1 MRSRF
6 FVKSLLR
13 EVTKTQF
20 NFRPF
25 SSSGYID
32 PGWMVVSEEPDVDPS
47 HIKIPVLT
55 DLVRQEI
62 FQKFKED
69 PETWTIPA
77 IAAHYGC
84 THERAKAV
92 VFLMQKR
99 EDLMRENNVSDIPAV
114 WTAIL
119 DKHLADPVTVT
130 AEVLAEEYEL
140 PVDEVTGIIK
150 RMKMHTRRCSF
161 NLSTSDAGLDAL
173 QFTT

>member
-20 NFRPF
+20 NFRPL
-25 SSSGYID
+25 SSSGYVD
-32 PGWMVVSEEPDVDPS
+32 PGWMVVSDEPDVDPS
-47 HIKIPVLT
+47 RIKIPVLT

-69 PETWTIPA
+69 PEKWTIPE
-77 IAAHYGC
+77 IASHYGC

-92 VFLMQKR
+92 IFLLQKR
-99 EDLMRENNVSDIPAV
+99 EDLMRENNVTDIPAV

-140 PVDEVTGIIK
+140 PVEEVTGIIK
-150 RMKMHTRRCSF
+150 RMKMHKARYSF
-161 NLSTSDAGLDAL
+161 DHCTSDGGDDTL
-173 QFTT
+173 